1 MSSRGPTGAGA
12 GMALFSLGIFFFAL
26 NDALAK
32 WLVTDYSA
40 GQVLLLRTVGAA
52 VVLVPVLR
60 RYPGDLRIKGQYG
73 LHLAR
78 ILCMAVDTYAFY
90 FATRFLPLADVMTFY
105 LAAPI
110 MITALSGLFLGERVG
125 WFRWTAIGVGF
136 VGVVIALKPTGAAFS
151 LPAALALLGS
161 ALFATAVTITRRLR
175 DTHWTVL
182 VTWQFI
188 GGGLVGALA
197 SAFAWTTPSPG
208 DLGLMMLVGAIAIG
222 CFICITKAL
231 SLAPASLLA
240 PFHYMSIV
248 WAVIL
253 GWAIFGDM
261 PGLNV
266 LLGSLVIV
274 GSGLAVLY
282 RERFGGPAVAAQVE
296 PVP

>member
-1 MSSRGPTGAGA
+1 MSSSGPTGASA

-40 GQVLLLRTVGAA
+40 GQLLLVRTLGAIA
-52 VVLVPVLR
+52 VLVPVLW
-60 RYPGDLRIKGQYG
+60 RYKGDIRIKDQHG

-78 ILCMAVDTYAFY
+78 ILCMAADTYSFY
-90 FATRFLPLADVMTFY
+90 FATKFLPLADVMTFY

-110 MITALSGLFLGERVG
+110 LITALSGIFLGERVG
-125 WFRWTAIGVGF
+125 WFRWTAVGVGF
-136 VGVVIALKPTGAAFS
+136 VGVIIALKPTGAAFS
-151 LPAALALLGS
+151 LAASIALFGS
-161 ALFATAVTITRRLR
+161 TMFATAVTITRRLR

-182 VTWQFI
+182 VTWQFV
-188 GGGLVGALA
+188 GGGLIGAAA
-197 SAFAWTTPSPG
+197 SAFAWTAPSPG
-208 DLGLMMLVGAIAIG
+208 DFGLMVLVGTVAIG

-253 GWAIFGDM
+253 GWAIFGDI
-261 PGLNV
+261 PGPNV

-282 RERFGGPAVAAQVE
+282 RERYQGPAVAAQVE

>member
-1 MSSRGPTGAGA
+1 MSSIGPTGASA

-40 GQVLLLRTVGAA
+40 GQLLLLRTIGAV

-60 RYPGDLRIKGQYG
+60 RYPGDIRIKDQHG

-78 ILCMAVDTYAFY
+78 ILCMAADTYAFY
-90 FATRFLPLADVMTFY
+90 FATKFLPLADVITFY

-110 MITALSGLFLGERVG
+110 MITALSGIFLGEQVG

-151 LPAALALLGS
+151 LPAALALFGS
-161 ALFATAVTITRRLR
+161 AMFATAVTITRRLR

-188 GGGLVGALA
+188 GGGLIGAAA
-197 SAFAWTTPSPG
+197 SAFAWTAPSLG
-208 DLGLMMLVGAIAIG
+208 DLGLMMLVGAVAIG

-253 GWAIFGDM
+253 GWAIFGDV

-282 RERFGGPAVAAQVE
+282 RERFAGPAVAAQVE